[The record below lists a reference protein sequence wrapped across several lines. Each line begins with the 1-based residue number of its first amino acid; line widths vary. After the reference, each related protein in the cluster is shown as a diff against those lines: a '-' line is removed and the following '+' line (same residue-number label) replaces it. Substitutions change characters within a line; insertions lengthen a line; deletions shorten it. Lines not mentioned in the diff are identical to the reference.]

1 MDKAQ
6 WRKHKL
12 FNSIQSLVL
21 IVALAIILGF
31 LGNLIGGKFLAF
43 FAIGGIFVLYFFNP
57 VVSPYLVLKTYRTR
71 LITPAQAPNLYAVLR
86 LLAKRADLPSVPK
99 LYYLPSNIMNA
110 FAVGMPENAVITLSD
125 GILRSLSPREIAAV
139 LAHEISHIAH
149 EDMRIMGFAD
159 LVSRLTNFLS
169 LIGQFLLILSLP
181 LLLFGIVIISW
192 TAIFILIFAPIVT
205 DLLQLALSRNREYDA
220 DLGAVR
226 LLNDPEAL
234 ASALLKMGGGSIL
247 TQILKPGY
255 HAPDPSLLRIHPPIK
270 ERIRRILSLRQH
282 ASILPFYQPDL
293 PLFLLMAPTPLRP
306 LWHLNGI
313 RF

>member
-255 HAPDPSLLRIHPPIK
+255 HSPEPSLLRTHPPIK